1 MMTRDPT
8 QAWEECPRAD
18 FCNINKCI
26 LHLDFEKLENSPD
39 DWAMKNKQKCIPKSI
54 RKRIAEKWKIANKGL
69 TAREQKAQET
79 WDKMPESEKQ
89 ARISKLQETSPIS
102 RLSAKGYAIS
112 RRKTDTSDL
121 HIENEQKTL
130 QLAHNSSNPQNLQNF
145 SSQTSSHADLMPI
158 STQLKLLE
166 VEND

>member
-1 MMTRDPT
+1 MMTKDPT

-26 LHLDFEKLENSPD
+26 LHLDFERLENSLD

-54 RKRIAEKWKIANKGL
+54 RVRIAEKWKLASGGL
-69 TAREQKAQET
+69 TSREREAGKRWAE
-79 WDKMPESEKQ
+79 MPESEKQ
-89 ARISKLQETSPIS
+89 ARISKLQEASPIS

-112 RRKTDTSDL
+112 RRKQDDPSL
-121 HIENEQKTL
+121 HIETEQKTL
-130 QLAHNSSNPQNLQNF
+130 QLAHNSSNPQISQNF
-145 SSQTSSHADLMPI
+145 SSQTSSQTNLVPG